1 MTQRQLFSSSLLLFA
16 LLAGTSLD
24 AHASGSAKSD
34 TLGRLKEWRERTIE
48 LSRKAEETQRRE
60 LKALATA
67 SLKPD
72 FSTPAGKEAAH
83 REINGPLTE
92 IENADIDRTEMSARL
107 KIIDQ
112 LIFAVDTK
120 FDGKARASSVSGFLE
135 GQLMDFATSDLAEP
149 GTGQWWKFL
158 TQAAIGLREIAEPGE
173 DPIRF
178 LESYTRDSSVLNPR
192 SVIEIM
198 ESRRYVGD

>member
-1 MTQRQLFSSSLLLFA
+1 MTHCSRLSFSLLVFVLVASIGF
-16 LLAGTSLD
+16 D
-24 AHASGSAKSD
+24 AQASAKSD
-34 TLGRLKEWRERTIE
+34 TLSRLKEWRERTIE
-48 LSRKAEETQRRE
+48 LNRRAEETQRRE
-60 LKALATA
+60 LKALTTA
-67 SLKPD
+67 SLKRD
-72 FSTPAGKEAAH
+72 FSTPAGKDAAL
-83 REINGPLTE
+83 REISRPLGE
-92 IENADIDRTEMSARL
+92 IENADSDRTEMSARL

-120 FDGKARASSVSGFLE
+120 FDVKASASSVSGFLE
-135 GQLMDFATSDLAEP
+135 GQMMDLATSDLAEP

>member
-1 MTQRQLFSSSLLLFA
+1 MTQCLRLSFSLLLFA
-16 LLAGTSLD
+16 LMACMGLN
-24 AHASGSAKSD
+24 AHASAKSD

-48 LSRKAEETQRRE
+48 LNRRAEETQRRE
-60 LKALATA
+60 LKALTTV
-67 SLKPD
+67 SLKRD
-72 FSTPAGKEAAH
+72 FSTPAGKDAAL
-83 REINGPLTE
+83 REINRPQGE
-92 IENADIDRTEMSARL
+92 IETADSDRTEMSARL

-120 FDGKARASSVSGFLE
+120 FDVKASAGSVSGFLE
-135 GQLMDFATSDLAEP
+135 GQLMDLAASDLAEP